1 MILIIILILIFLTF
15 YQEKFF
21 TNNPIKSHY
30 PLKTIGYLFN
40 NIFFSKDFSDNIYK
54 KCKNLKV
61 REDGLLCGYC
71 LTADNINYNYSC
83 NFCKLNNYGLRNGNL
98 VCH

>member
-1 MILIIILILIFLTF
+1 MILIVIFLVF
-15 YQEKFF
+15 FALLPMFNKDKFF
-21 TNNPIKSHY
+21 NTNNPVKS
-30 PLKTIGYLFN
+30 LV
-40 NIFFSKDFSDNIYK
+40 SDNIYK

>member
-1 MILIIILILIFLTF
+1 MIIIIILILIFLTF

-21 TNNPIKSHY
+21 NTNNPVKI
-30 PLKTIGYLFN
+30 LI
-40 NIFFSKDFSDNIYK
+40 SDNIYK

>member
-1 MILIIILILIFLTF
+1 MIIIIILIILICLTF

-21 TNNPIKSHY
+21 NTNNPVKI
-30 PLKTIGYLFN
+30 LI
-40 NIFFSKDFSDNIYK
+40 SDNIYK

-61 REDGLLCGYC
+61 REDGLLCGNC
-71 LTADNINYNYSC
+71 LSADNINYNYSC